1 FAATFLAGGA
11 FIAWE
16 LYRPDPMIDLR
27 LFANGRFLAAAV
39 VTFIIGAGLYG
50 STYLLPLFMQTIVG
64 LKATDSGFL
73 MLPAGLMMAIFFPL
87 AGRLSDQMSARTLIF
102 FGTVLFGISAAL
114 TAQIDLQT
122 PLLTIGLWALIGR
135 IGLSFIFPCLNAAA
149 MRPLALHQ
157 LAQGS
162 GIVNFL
168 RQLGGAF
175 GINGLA
181 IFLDQRTSYH
191 VAAMAPAVQQDG
203 VDLYLWFKALYPRLT
218 AGGLSDWLD
227 LPYEPMAFAMLSRAV
242 WLQGHMVAYRD
253 AFWVIAAVFV
263 LCLIPV
269 ACMDPRPPSHT
280 LKR

>member
-1 FAATFLAGGA
+1 
-11 FIAWE
+11 
-16 LYRPDPMIDLR
+16 
-27 LFANGRFLAAAV
+27 NGRFLAASV

-73 MLPAGLMMAIFFPL
+73 MLPAGLIMTIFFPL

-102 FGTVLFGISAAL
+102 FGTAVFGISAAL

-122 PLLTIGLWALIGR
+122 SLLTIGLWALLGR
-135 IGLSFIFPCLNAAA
+135 VGLSFIFPCLNAAA
-149 MRPLALHQ
+149 MRPLAMHQ

-181 IFLDQRTSYH
+181 IFLDQRTSHH

-203 VDLYLWFKALYPRLT
+203 VELYLWFKALFPTLT
-218 AGGLSDWLD
+218 QGGLTDWLE
-227 LPYEPMAFAMLSRAV
+227 LPYEPLALSMLSRAV
-242 WLQGHMVAYRD
+242 WVQGHIVAYQD

-263 LCLIPV
+263 LCLLPV
-269 ACMDPRPPSHT
+269 ACMDPRPPTHPD
-280 LKR
+280 